1 MAGAM
6 PMYLKSHS
14 RGEYV
19 FDYGWADAF
28 ESWLHSGRD
37 VAFIIGGP
45 DGLDERVLQRAD
57 HTWALAKMTLPHALV
72 RVVVAEQVYRAWSIV
87 SGHPYHR

>member
-1 MAGAM
+1 MIALDELGREAT
-6 PMYLKSHS
+6 SA
-14 RGEYV
+14 
-19 FDYGWADAF
+19 GWADAF